1 MLMER
6 ANSPVSG
13 ALDDGSAFASK
24 SPLLDDATERK
35 RRAPLTPGELAS
47 LRHMANRS
55 TDKVPADDKFR
66 FIAMQLVEC
75 DSAGNLVLAEPG
87 WLWLEQEVRKS
98 WRHFQEPDPFS
109 RSGEWCAVG
118 K

>member
-1 MLMER
+1 MLVER
-6 ANSPVSG
+6 ANSPLSG
-13 ALDDGSAFASK
+13 AWDDGFDVASK
-24 SPLLDDATERK
+24 NPSPDDATERK

-75 DSAGNLVLAEPG
+75 DSAGDLVLAELG
-87 WLWLEQEVRKS
+87 WLWLEQEIRKS
-98 WRHFQEPDPFS
+98 WRHLQEPGPFS
-109 RSGEWCAVG
+109 RSAGSAL
-118 K
+118 